1 MSYFTVFL
9 YWNNF
14 EIHSVSILNDKR
26 TVYFSNTSSLP
37 YMTSLNMT
45 ISKWGGNS
53 LVKKNQYKEITC
65 IDPFYS
71 NNYSIKEQIF
81 LFILDEENRVPK
93 SYIICP
99 KTLFLIARKEKLRT
113 KCIVSEKI
121 NI

>member
-53 LVKKNQYKEITC
+53 LVKKTSTKRSPVLTHFIQIT
-65 IDPFYS
+65 
-71 NNYSIKEQIF
+71 
-81 LFILDEENRVPK
+81 IL
-93 SYIICP
+93 
-99 KTLFLIARKEKLRT
+99 
-113 KCIVSEKI
+113 
-121 NI
+121 